1 MWFQQHTV
9 PSGPPSSE
17 QPRSPAISWPSR
29 ATVWTTTTIEDKGG
43 YKEHEAQVWLYLLK
57 DRREIQKLLRPFK
70 EEDLK
75 MWPWNRSIQP
85 QIIQTQTTLS
95 RVSSKCGAKS
105 HSQLTSRSPER
116 TRARFFWRLRYW
128 CSSPTVNPSHSQ
140 TWQFRPHWA
149 PFPSLSHH
157 LERKAVPLCRW
168 RCQDIT
174 CA

>member
-43 YKEHEAQVWLYLLK
+43 YKEHEAQVWLCLLK
-57 DRREIQKLLRPFK
+57 DRREIQELLRPFK

-95 RVSSKCGAKS
+95 GVSSKCGAKS
-105 HSQLTSRSPER
+105 HSQLTSRSSER

-128 CSSPTVNPSHSQ
+128 CSSPTVSPLTLKLGSS
-140 TWQFRPHWA
+140 A
-149 PFPSLSHH
+149 PIGLPFLFISSPREESSSP
-157 LERKAVPLCRW
+157 V
-168 RCQDIT
+168 
-174 CA
+174 